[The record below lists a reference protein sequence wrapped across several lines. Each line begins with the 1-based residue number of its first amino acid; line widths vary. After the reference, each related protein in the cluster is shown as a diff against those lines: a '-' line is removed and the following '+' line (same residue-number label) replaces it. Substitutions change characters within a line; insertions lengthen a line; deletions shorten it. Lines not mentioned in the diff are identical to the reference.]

1 MGFSES
7 DVVFVTGGNGH
18 VSQHVIHQL
27 LSISP
32 GPTVRTSVRSNS
44 SAQKLQDVF
53 NSNKLQIILITDITS
68 DEVFDAAL
76 ETVTHLAH
84 IASPIV
90 INSKDVKSE
99 LLDLAIRGT
108 TRILKSALK
117 IKTMKSVV
125 VTGSFAA
132 VFDSMYGWRP
142 YYIYT
147 PEDWFPITYSEAAD
161 PALDLTKWP
170 ERWRYDIAYCSSKV
184 LAEKAAWGFWKE
196 ANPTWQLTFI
206 LPTYIVEPYLTGIQS
221 PDNLNYSNGLVWK
234 AVSGNW
240 TGDWV
245 YPYWVDV
252 RDVAKAHLEALQRE
266 EASGKRFILA
276 TENVKLSQIAEIVRE
291 KFPTLRP
298 SDNYYPPEAFPI
310 DTSDSALLGMDRAIP
325 FEQSMVDMISQF
337 QPVASAGNK
346 NPVIALG
353 SACALPMEWT
363 KRNISK
369 ELLLR
374 FFVAI

>member
-32 GPTVRTSVRSNS
+32 GPTVRTSVRSNL
-44 SAQKLQDVF
+44 SAKKLRDVF
-53 NSNKLQIILITDITS
+53 NSDKLQIILIADITS
-68 DEVFDAAL
+68 DGAFDAAL

-90 INSKDVKSE
+90 INPKDVKSE
-99 LLDLAIRGT
+99 LLDPAIRGT
-108 TRILKSALK
+108 TGILKSALK
-117 IKTMKSVV
+117 IESMKSIVM
-125 VTGSFAA
+125 TGSFAA

-142 YYIYT
+142 DYTYT

-170 ERWRYDIAYCSSKV
+170 ERWRCDIAYCSSKV
-184 LAEKAAWGFWKE
+184 LAEKAALGLWKE

-206 LPTYIVEPYLTGIQS
+206 LPTYIVGPYLTGIQS
-221 PDNLNYSNGLVWK
+221 PEDLNYSNGLIWK
-234 AVSGNW
+234 AVSGKW

-276 TENVKLSQIAEIVRE
+276 TKNVKLSEIAEIAR
-291 KFPTLRP
+291 KNFPTLRP
-298 SDNYYPPEAFPI
+298 SDGYHSPETYSI

-337 QPVASAGNK
+337 QPVASAGSK
-346 NPVIALG
+346 
-353 SACALPMEWT
+353 T
-363 KRNISK
+363 K
-369 ELLLR
+369 
-374 FFVAI
+374 